1 MGGATLGNDRST
13 NDLGRFAE
21 PALLILVSLADAPKH
36 GYAIMT
42 DVNAFADSPI
52 GPGTLYA
59 ALARLERRG
68 LIEPMGPEDRRRP
81 YRITAAGSEA
91 LSSHLA
97 EMRRLVQVG
106 RARLGSAANG

>member
-1 MGGATLGNDRST
+1 MEKDGTTG
-13 NDLGRFAE
+13 DLGRFAE
-21 PALLILVSLADAPKH
+21 PAFLILVSLADAPKH

-42 DVNAFADSPI
+42 DVSAFAASAI

-59 ALARLERRG
+59 ALARLEKRG

-81 YRITAAGSEA
+81 YRITPGGSQTLAA
-91 LSSHLA
+91 HLA

-106 RARLGSAANG
+106 RARLGAADG

>member
-1 MGGATLGNDRST
+1 MGSDGATS
-13 NDLGRFAE
+13 DLGRFAE
-21 PALLILVSLADAPKH
+21 PALLILVSLAEAPKH

-42 DVNAFADSPI
+42 DVNAFAASAI

-68 LIEPMGPEDRRRP
+68 LIEPMGPDERRRP
-81 YRITAAGSEA
+81 YRITAAGSQA
-91 LSSHLA
+91 LAAHLA

-106 RARLGSAANG
+106 HARLSAADG

>member
-1 MGGATLGNDRST
+1 MGARSLGSDGPTS
-13 NDLGRFAE
+13 DLGRFAE
-21 PALLILVSLADAPKH
+21 PALLIMVSLADAPKH

-42 DVNAFADSPI
+42 DVNAFAANPI

-81 YRITAAGSEA
+81 YRLTPRGSQA
-91 LSSHLA
+91 LASHLA
-97 EMRRLVQVG
+97 EMGRLVQVG
-106 RARLGSAANG
+106 HARLRAADG

>member
-1 MGGATLGNDRST
+1 MGTDGPTS
-13 NDLGRFAE
+13 DLGRFAE

-42 DVNAFADSPI
+42 DVNAFAASPI

-68 LIEPMGPEDRRRP
+68 LIEPIGPEDRRRP
-81 YRITAAGSEA
+81 YRLTATGSQA
-91 LSSHLA
+91 LAAHLA
-97 EMRRLVQVG
+97 EMGRLVQVG
-106 RARLGSAANG
+106 RARLSLADG

>member
-1 MGGATLGNDRST
+1 MGTDEPTG
-13 NDLGRFAE
+13 DLGRFAE
-21 PALLILVSLADAPKH
+21 PALLIMVSLAEAPKH
-36 GYAIMT
+36 GYAIMI
-42 DVNAFADSPI
+42 DVNAFAASPI

-81 YRITAAGSEA
+81 YRLTAAGSQA
-91 LSSHLA
+91 LATHLA

-106 RARLGSAANG
+106 HARLRAADA

>member
-1 MGGATLGNDRST
+1 MSNDGPTS
-13 NDLGRFAE
+13 DLGRFAE
-21 PALLILVSLADAPKH
+21 PALLIMVSLAEAPKH

-42 DVNAFADSPI
+42 DVDAFAANAI

-68 LIEPMGPEDRRRP
+68 LIEPIGPDDRRRP
-81 YRITAAGSEA
+81 YRLTVAGSQA
-91 LSSHLA
+91 LATHLA

-106 RARLGSAANG
+106 RARLGAAET

>member
-1 MGGATLGNDRST
+1 MGVAALRNDQPT
-13 NDLGRFAE
+13 GDLGRFAE
-21 PALLILVSLADAPKH
+21 PALLIMVSLAEAPKH

-42 DVNAFADSPI
+42 DVNTFASNPI

-81 YRITAAGSEA
+81 YRLTAAGSAA
-91 LSSHLA
+91 LATHLA
-97 EMRRLVQVG
+97 EMGRLVQVG
-106 RARLGSAANG
+106 HARLRAANA

>member
-1 MGGATLGNDRST
+1 
-13 NDLGRFAE
+13 
-21 PALLILVSLADAPKH
+21 
-36 GYAIMT
+36 MT
-42 DVNAFADSPI
+42 DVNAFAASAI

-68 LIEPMGPEDRRRP
+68 LIEPVDPEDRRRP
-81 YRITAAGSEA
+81 YRLTAAGSEA

-106 RARLGSAANG
+106 RTRLGTAER

>member
-1 MGGATLGNDRST
+1 MPEDVPTG
-13 NDLGRFAE
+13 DLGRFAE
-21 PALLILVSLADAPKH
+21 PALLILVSLAEAPKH

-42 DVNAFADSPI
+42 DVNAFAASPI

-59 ALARLERRG
+59 ALARLEKRG

-81 YRITAAGSEA
+81 YRLTAAGSRA
-91 LSSHLA
+91 LSAHLA

-106 RARLGSAANG
+106 HARLSAADG

>member
-1 MGGATLGNDRST
+1 MGNPEQTG
-13 NDLGRFAE
+13 DLGRFAE
-21 PALLILVSLADAPKH
+21 PALLIMVSLAEAPKH

-42 DVNAFADSPI
+42 DVNAFASNPI

-81 YRITAAGSEA
+81 YRLTATGSQA
-91 LSSHLA
+91 LAAHLA
-97 EMRRLVQVG
+97 EMGRLVKVG
-106 RARLGSAANG
+106 HARLSAADA